1 MTSELLRK
9 ATEVTVAASASGALV
24 PLDTSLTHLMGG
36 GGSRFELRHLLS
48 ATPKHLRPSGPK
60 PNPFL
65 PWDQR
70 LEVGRIGDSHVVILN
85 KYPVQASHM
94 LLITKDW
101 QPQIGWLSKED
112 WLSLAHVDATT
123 TGLWFFNSGP
133 DAGASQPHRH
143 LQLLP
148 RAEGER
154 ICARDD
160 WFQRCA
166 EGTTTSAEDPLL
178 SSARVAPISSTL
190 TGEMLQQL
198 YLALIGDLG
207 LGHPSTDKRPRGA
220 YNLLLSRRWMAI
232 VRRGREGI
240 RGFSVN
246 ALGFAGSLLS
256 TEASDRE
263 WIQRSGPEALLRAV
277 VDADCCT
284 EAS

>member
-9 ATEVTVAASASGALV
+9 AMEVTVAATASGALV
-24 PLDTSLTHLMGG
+24 PLDTSLTHLIGERG
-36 GGSRFELRHLLS
+36 CRFELRHLLS
-48 ATPKHLRPSGPK
+48 ATPKHLRASGPK

-70 LEVGRIGDSHVVILN
+70 LEVDRIGESHVVILN
-85 KYPVQASHM
+85 KYPVQTTHM
-94 LLITKDW
+94 LLITQDW
-101 QPQIGWLSKED
+101 QPQTGWLSMED
-112 WLSLAHVDATT
+112 WRSLARVDAMT

-148 RAEGER
+148 RSAGER
-154 ICARDD
+154 ICARED

-166 EGTTTSAEDPLL
+166 EGTTTSAQDPLL
-178 SSARVAPISSTL
+178 HSAQVAPIRSTL
-190 TGEMLQQL
+190 TAETLHQL
-198 YLALIGDLG
+198 YLALATDLG
-207 LGHPSTDKRPRGA
+207 LGHPTTFDCPRGA
-220 YNLLLSRRWMAI
+220 YNLLLSRQWMAM

-240 RGFSVN
+240 HGFSVN

-263 WIQRSGPEALLRAV
+263 WIQRSGPEALLQAV
-277 VDADCCT
+277 VDT
-284 EAS
+284 QG

>member
-9 ATEVTVAASASGALV
+9 AKEVTVAASASGALV
-24 PLDTSLTHLMGG
+24 PLDTTLTHLIGD

-48 ATPKHLRPSGPK
+48 ATPKHLRASGPK

-70 LEVGRIGDSHVVILN
+70 LEVDRIGDSHVVILN
-85 KYPVQASHM
+85 KYPVQTSHM
-94 LLITKDW
+94 LLITQDW
-101 QPQIGWLSKED
+101 QPQTGWLSMED
-112 WLSLAHVDATT
+112 WRSLARIDATT

-148 RAEGER
+148 RAAGER

-160 WFQRCA
+160 WFRRCA
-166 EGTTTSAEDPLL
+166 QNTTMSAQDPLL
-178 SSARVAPISSTL
+178 RSSRVAAISSTL
-190 TGEMLQQL
+190 TGETLQEL
-198 YLALIGDLG
+198 YLALADDLG
-207 LGHPSTDKRPRGA
+207 LGHPTTDDCPRGA
-220 YNLLLSRRWMAI
+220 YNLLLSRQWMAI
-232 VRRGREGI
+232 VRRRREGI

-256 TEASDRE
+256 TDASDRQ
-263 WIQRSGPEALLRAV
+263 WIQRSGPEALLQAV
-277 VDADCCT
+277 VDADG
-284 EAS
+284 

>member
-9 ATEVTVAASASGALV
+9 AKEVTVAASASGALV
-24 PLDTSLTHLMGG
+24 PLDTTLTHLIGD

-48 ATPKHLRPSGPK
+48 ATPKHLRASGPK

-70 LEVGRIGDSHVVILN
+70 LEVDRIGDSHVVILN
-85 KYPVQASHM
+85 KYPVQTSHM
-94 LLITKDW
+94 LLITQDW
-101 QPQIGWLSKED
+101 QPQTGWLSMED
-112 WLSLAHVDATT
+112 WRSLARIDATT

-148 RAEGER
+148 RAAGER

-160 WFQRCA
+160 WFRRCA
-166 EGTTTSAEDPLL
+166 QNTTMSAQDPLL
-178 SSARVAPISSTL
+178 RSSRVAAISSTL
-190 TGEMLQQL
+190 TGETLQEL
-198 YLALIGDLG
+198 YLALADDLG
-207 LGHPSTDKRPRGA
+207 LGHPTTDDCPRGA
-220 YNLLLSRRWMAI
+220 YNLLLSRQWMAI
-232 VRRGREGI
+232 VRRRREGI

-256 TEASDRE
+256 TEASDRQ
-263 WIQRSGPEALLRAV
+263 WIQRSGPEALLQAV
-277 VDADCCT
+277 VDADG
-284 EAS
+284 

>member
-24 PLDTSLTHLMGG
+24 PLDTTLTHLMGD

-48 ATPKHLRPSGPK
+48 ATPKHLRASGPK

-70 LEVGRIGDSHVVILN
+70 LEVDRIGDSHVVILN
-85 KYPVQASHM
+85 KYPVQTSHM
-94 LLITKDW
+94 LLITQDW
-101 QPQIGWLSKED
+101 QPQTGWLSMED
-112 WLSLAHVDATT
+112 WRSLARIDATT

-148 RAEGER
+148 RAAGER

-160 WFQRCA
+160 WFRRCA
-166 EGTTTSAEDPLL
+166 QNTTMSAQDPLSR
-178 SSARVAPISSTL
+178 SSRVAAISSTL
-190 TGEMLQQL
+190 TGETLQEL
-198 YLALIGDLG
+198 YLALADDLG
-207 LGHPSTDKRPRGA
+207 LGHPTTDDCPRGA
-220 YNLLLSRRWMAI
+220 YNLLLSRQWMAI
-232 VRRGREGI
+232 VRRRREGI

-256 TEASDRE
+256 TDASDRQ
-263 WIQRSGPEALLRAV
+263 WIQRSGPEALLQAV
-277 VDADCCT
+277 VDADG
-284 EAS
+284 

>member
-9 ATEVTVAASASGALV
+9 ATEVTVAATASGALV
-24 PLDTSLTHLMGG
+24 PLDTSLTHLIGD

-48 ATPKHLRPSGPK
+48 ATPKHLRVSGPR

-70 LEVGRIGDSHVVILN
+70 LEVDRIGDSHVVILN
-85 KYPVQASHM
+85 KYPVQTSHM
-94 LLITKDW
+94 LLITQNW
-101 QPQIGWLSKED
+101 QPQTGWLSMED
-112 WLSLAHVDATT
+112 WRILARIDATT

-148 RAEGER
+148 RAAGEQ

-160 WFQRCA
+160 WFRRCA
-166 EGTTTSAEDPLL
+166 DGTTTSAQDPLL
-178 SSARVAPISSTL
+178 RSARIAPISSIL
-190 TGEMLQQL
+190 TGQTLQEL
-198 YLALIGDLG
+198 YLALAEDLG
-207 LGHPSTDKRPRGA
+207 LGQPTTDDCPRGA
-220 YNLLLSRRWMAI
+220 YNLLLSREWMAI
-232 VRRGREGI
+232 VRRARQGI

-256 TEASDRE
+256 TEASDRQ
-263 WIQRSGPEALLRAV
+263 WIQLSGPEALLQAV
-277 VDADCCT
+277 VDADG
-284 EAS
+284 

>member
-9 ATEVTVAASASGALV
+9 AMEVTVAATASGALV
-24 PLDTSLTHLMGG
+24 PLDTSLSHLVGESG
-36 GGSRFELRHLLS
+36 CRFELRHLLS
-48 ATPKHLRPSGPK
+48 ATPKHLRASGPK

-70 LEVGRIGDSHVVILN
+70 LEVDRIGESHVVILN
-85 KYPVQASHM
+85 KYPVQTSHM
-94 LLITKDW
+94 LLITQDW
-101 QPQIGWLSKED
+101 QPQTGWLSLED
-112 WLSLAHVDATT
+112 WHSLARIDATT

-148 RAEGER
+148 RSAGER
-154 ICARDD
+154 ICARED
-160 WFQRCA
+160 WFQRCEEA
-166 EGTTTSAEDPLL
+166 TFGPSDDPLL
-178 SSARVAPISSTL
+178 SSCRVASITSSL
-190 TGEMLQQL
+190 TGKTLHET
-198 YLALIGDLG
+198 YLTLADDLG
-207 LGHPSTDKRPRGA
+207 LGHPSNDERPRGA
-220 YNLLLSRRWMAI
+220 YNLLLTRQWMAI
-232 VRRGREGI
+232 VRRSTEGI

-277 VDADCCT
+277 VQA
-284 EAS
+284 

>member
-9 ATEVTVAASASGALV
+9 ATEVSVAATASGALV
-24 PLDTSLTHLMGG
+24 PLDTTLTHLMGD

-48 ATPKHLRPSGPK
+48 ATPKHLRASGPK

-70 LEVGRIGDSHVVILN
+70 LEVDRIGDSHVVILN
-85 KYPVQASHM
+85 KYPVQTSHM
-94 LLITKDW
+94 LLITQDW
-101 QPQIGWLSKED
+101 QPQTGWLSMED
-112 WLSLAHVDATT
+112 WRSLARIDATT

-148 RAEGER
+148 RAAGER

-160 WFQRCA
+160 WFRRCA
-166 EGTTTSAEDPLL
+166 QNTTMSAQDPLL
-178 SSARVAPISSTL
+178 RSSRVAAISSPL
-190 TGEMLQQL
+190 TGETLQEL
-198 YLALIGDLG
+198 YLALADDLG
-207 LGHPSTDKRPRGA
+207 LGHPTTDDCPRGA
-220 YNLLLSRRWMAI
+220 YNLLLSRQWMAI
-232 VRRGREGI
+232 VRRRREGV

-256 TEASDRE
+256 TEASDRQ
-263 WIQRSGPEALLRAV
+263 WIQRSGPEALLQAV
-277 VDADCCT
+277 VDADG
-284 EAS
+284 

>member
-9 ATEVTVAASASGALV
+9 AKEVTVAASASGALV
-24 PLDTSLTHLMGG
+24 PLDTTLTHLMGD

-48 ATPKHLRPSGPK
+48 ATPKHLRASGPK

-70 LEVGRIGDSHVVILN
+70 LEVDRIGDSHVVILN
-85 KYPVQASHM
+85 KYPVQTSHM
-94 LLITKDW
+94 LLITQDW
-101 QPQIGWLSKED
+101 QPQTGWLSMED
-112 WLSLAHVDATT
+112 WRSLARIDATT

-148 RAEGER
+148 RAAGER

-160 WFQRCA
+160 WFRRCA
-166 EGTTTSAEDPLL
+166 QNTTMSAQDPLL
-178 SSARVAPISSTL
+178 RSSRVAAISSTL
-190 TGEMLQQL
+190 TGETLQEL
-198 YLALIGDLG
+198 YLALADDLG
-207 LGHPSTDKRPRGA
+207 LGHPTTDDCPRGA
-220 YNLLLSRRWMAI
+220 YNLLLSRQWMAI
-232 VRRGREGI
+232 VRRRREGI

-256 TEASDRE
+256 TEASDRQ
-263 WIQRSGPEALLRAV
+263 WIQRSGPEALLQAV
-277 VDADCCT
+277 VDADG
-284 EAS
+284 

>member
-9 ATEVTVAASASGALV
+9 AKEVTVAASASGALV
-24 PLDTSLTHLMGG
+24 PLDTTLTHLMGD

-48 ATPKHLRPSGPK
+48 ATPKHLRASGPK

-70 LEVGRIGDSHVVILN
+70 LEVDRIGDSHVVILN
-85 KYPVQASHM
+85 KYPVQTSHM
-94 LLITKDW
+94 LLITQDW
-101 QPQIGWLSKED
+101 QPQTGWLSMED
-112 WLSLAHVDATT
+112 WRSLARIDATT

-148 RAEGER
+148 RAAGER

-160 WFQRCA
+160 WFRRCA
-166 EGTTTSAEDPLL
+166 QNTTMSAQDPLL
-178 SSARVAPISSTL
+178 RSSRVAAISSTL
-190 TGEMLQQL
+190 TGETLQEL
-198 YLALIGDLG
+198 YLALADDLG
-207 LGHPSTDKRPRGA
+207 LGHPTTDDCPRGA
-220 YNLLLSRRWMAI
+220 YNLLLSRQWMAI
-232 VRRGREGI
+232 VRRRREGI

-256 TEASDRE
+256 TEASDRQ
-263 WIQRSGPEALLRAV
+263 WIQDSGPEALLQAV
-277 VDADCCT
+277 VEADD
-284 EAS
+284 